1 MADREIRIEQDIVFG
16 SGGGRDLR
24 CDVYTPEG
32 AGPGAPAVLMIHG
45 GGWRMGDRSMMR
57 DRSIALARHGFV
69 CVANEYRL
77 SGESRWPAHI
87 QDTKAAIRWMR
98 ASAGDLGIDP
108 ARIAAQGHSAGAHL
122 ALLAAGTPGD
132 PAFAGDGGNAD
143 QGEELAAVVAV
154 YPSVRFHLPS
164 EKRTS
169 GASPADA
176 LAGDDVTAD
185 EARAAGPIEY
195 VSPGFPPTMLLHG
208 TLDKVIPPS
217 ASMRMYEALSAA
229 GVTVDLRL
237 YGGLPHGFDALP
249 GMGHV
254 VTEDAAQ
261 FLNRV
266 MVEPERYAE
275 AQAAMASART
285 PAATG

>member
-1 MADREIRIEQDIVFG
+1 MTDSEVRIERDVVFG

-24 CDVYTPEG
+24 CDVYTPEDV
-32 AGPGAPAVLMIHG
+32 APDAPAVLMIHG
-45 GGWRMGDRSMMR
+45 GGWRAGDRSSLR
-57 DRSIALARHGFV
+57 ERSIALARHGFV
-69 CVANEYRL
+69 CVASEYRL

-87 QDTKAAIRWMR
+87 HDTKAVIRWMR

-108 ARIAAQGHSAGAHL
+108 DRIAAQGFSAGAHL
-122 ALLAAGTPGD
+122 ALLAAATPGD
-132 PAFAGDGGNAD
+132 PAFAGDGGNAE
-143 QGEELAAVVAV
+143 QSEELAAVVAV
-154 YPSVRFHLPS
+154 YPSVRFHLPT

-169 GASPADA
+169 GASPAEA

-185 EARAAGPIEY
+185 EARAAGPIEH
-195 VSPGFPPTMLLHG
+195 VSSDFPPTMLLHG

-249 GMGHV
+249 GMSKV
-254 VTEDAAQ
+254 VTEDAVQ

-266 MVEPERYAE
+266 MVEPERHAE
-275 AQAAMASART
+275 ALAARAAAGT
-285 PAATG
+285 PAATT